1 MAGAATGG
9 FLSLRSGLRPAFR
22 SAVVGG
28 LLLVSQGRCCQRG
41 QPRGRCCMGRRVWQ
55 LWACRR
61 LQLCKRTAD
70 TVYSIPTKV
79 MITSHHSKAVRQA
92 CC

>member
-28 LLLVSQGRCCQRG
+28 LLLVRGAAGSPNGGAGIAAVGDQGEG
-41 QPRGRCCMGRRVWQ
+41 
-55 LWACRR
+55 
-61 LQLCKRTAD
+61 
-70 TVYSIPTKV
+70 TKG
-79 MITSHHSKAVRQA
+79 
-92 CC
+92 CLL